1 MREAPPAREKCLWVR
16 VKREREKKQQDV
28 PWGFTVLNQ
37 INSNKNKVCESCCGR
52 KQFSTKKILGDA
64 GPKTRLRGVVPYCS
78 IQCVDKSTDP

>member
-1 MREAPPAREKCLWVR
+1 M
-16 VKREREKKQQDV
+16 
-28 PWGFTVLNQ
+28 LNQ

-52 KQFSTKKILGDA
+52 KQFSTKNFMGDA